1 MFYNS
6 TIPCPVIDA
15 HIHPSILV
23 EKSDFTP
30 FKFTTPPE
38 EFVATLRRAGIS
50 RAAGSV
56 IRRFTETPAWEDIH
70 QLNLAALEMQKR
82 FPDFYIPGIH
92 IHPAHIEKSLAELE
106 TMNQQHGVKLL
117 GELVAYMMAYPD
129 YTVPELDAVWAL
141 ALDLDMVVNLHLHD
155 LSEAATLLKRF
166 PDLKLIIAHPTSD
179 TKEYT
184 ARLQLVAQY
193 PNAALDISG
202 SGPNTWHML
211 RYAINIAGYEK
222 VIFGTDFPLR
232 NPGMYVAGLLFEELS
247 ETETAAISGG
257 NFLRLLGE

>member
-1 MFYNS
+1 MLNYDA
-6 TIPCPVIDA
+6 IPCPIIDA

-23 EKSDFTP
+23 ENSDFSQ

-50 RAAGSV
+50 QAAGSV
-56 IRRFTETPAWEDIH
+56 IRRFSEIPEWEDIH
-70 QLNLAALEMQKR
+70 KLNLAALEMRDR

-92 IHPAHIEKSLAELE
+92 IHPAYIRESLAELE

-117 GELVAYMMAYPD
+117 GELVAYMMAYHD
-129 YTVPELDAVWAL
+129 YTMVELDPVWSL
-141 ALDLDMVVNLHLHD
+141 ARDLGMVVNLHLND

-179 TKEYT
+179 NKEYT
-184 ARLQLVAQY
+184 ARLQLAAQY

-211 RYAINIAGYEK
+211 RHAINIAGYEK

-232 NPGMYVAGLLFEELS
+232 NPGMYVAGVLFEELS
-247 ETETAAISGG
+247 EKETAAILGG
-257 NFLRLLGE
+257 NFSRMLGI